1 MKWNKKVLENLKLG
15 SPSMMINE
23 EKDSLQKKLKR
34 KKNLMGRDYKYIVD
48 ENENK
53 NDTNL

>member
-23 EKDSLQKKLKR
+23 EKDSLQKKLNR

>member
-1 MKWNKKVLENLKLG
+1 
-15 SPSMMINE
+15 MMINE

-34 KKNLMGRDYKYIVD
+34 KKNLMGRDYKYILD

>member
-23 EKDSLQKKLKR
+23 EKDSLQKRLKR
-34 KKNLMGRDYKYIVD
+34 KKNLMGRDYKYILD

>member
-34 KKNLMGRDYKYIVD
+34 KKNLMGRDYKYILD